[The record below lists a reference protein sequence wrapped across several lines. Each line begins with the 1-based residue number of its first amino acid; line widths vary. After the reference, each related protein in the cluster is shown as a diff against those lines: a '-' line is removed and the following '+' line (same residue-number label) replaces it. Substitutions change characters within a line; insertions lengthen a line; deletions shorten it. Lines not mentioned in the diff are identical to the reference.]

1 MIKKI
6 VIRNK
11 SSSEL
16 GVMLEPW
23 TTKDDIGAGNILE
36 IAGNFV
42 DDEIVIDVFSD
53 NFVSVWSP
61 PGSTITKVNS

>member
-1 MIKKI
+1 
-6 VIRNK
+6 
-11 SSSEL
+11 
-16 GVMLEPW
+16 MLEPW